1 MRERFKRKDERRL
14 EPRQVVLFVAL
25 WIVSTLL
32 SLLDW
37 AAIRAAFTAVVA
49 VVVGWVPI
57 EWQIENRWYLRWTAR
72 AADPCIVA
80 VLTLLA
86 FPSLIG
92 FDYLYRD
99 AIWKGTIRK
108 KFAVVTGIQVGIL
121 VVSWLATTIA
131 ARFA

>member
-1 MRERFKRKDERRL
+1 
-14 EPRQVVLFVAL
+14 VAL

-37 AAIRAAFTAVVA
+37 AAMRAAFTAVVA
-49 VVVGWVPI
+49 VVVGLVPI

-80 VLTLLA
+80 VLTVLA
-86 FPSLIG
+86 FLSLIG

-99 AIWKGTIRK
+99 AIWKGKIRK
-108 KFAVVTGIQVGIL
+108 TFAVVTGIQVGL
-121 VVSWLATTIA
+121 LALSWLAVTLA
-131 ARFA
+131 SALA